1 MTNKRKKCN
10 IYYITQKYLPYLSL
24 NVQTSHFNMDKSF
37 IFRCPLCNSIPDSEK
52 DDFLNEVRFTIKN
65 YEKGEWIMSQGEE
78 LVALNILIEGE
89 VKTVMTDENGDFMHI
104 ETIKAPLPIAS
115 GFLFTDNKKTPV
127 SVITK
132 RKSRIIS
139 IPKENVFKLMK
150 KHDAFMLAILSS
162 ISNKLQFL
170 SEKIRLTS
178 LKTIRAKLAYY
189 LLRESNGEQE
199 FQLKTAKQ
207 DIALQ
212 FGVSRQALSSV
223 MKELH
228 DEHIIDMDKRKIK
241 ITNRQALQTMF

>member
-1 MTNKRKKCN
+1 M
-10 IYYITQKYLPYLSL
+10 SL
-24 NVQTSHFNMDKSF
+24 NVQISHFNMDKSF
-37 IFRCPLCNSIPDSEK
+37 IFKCPLCNSIPDSEK
-52 DDFLNEVRFTIKN
+52 EEFLNEVRFTIKN

-127 SVITK
+127 SVIAK
-132 RKSRIIS
+132 RKSKIIS

-189 LLRESNGEQE
+189 LLRESGGKTE

-212 FGVSRQALSSV
+212 FGVSRQALSRV